1 MKKLAYLGLVGAG
14 LAIPMKFF
22 VDKADKEA
30 QNAYQQAQVQLAK
43 INIDRL
49 RMLQAVRCDDMDL
62 GTYFL
67 MKASRKGLPPEVSAV
82 IPQESS
88 GDVYATGCDPCPK
101 SWELTMKRKTHP
113 VNSRWLDAV
122 FGQGLYIYC
131 FRFRDEKAYAKLR
144 ENTCTVG
151 FGLMQ
156 ITSHTLSEGRYTGL
170 VQPYA
175 LTHTKAHV
183 VKGSGNYEAINE
195 EPKNSPYNPCTNI
208 DVGLE
213 IFKDKYNLCS
223 DRTDPVRRMACAFC
237 YYNGSPK
244 YLQHLRRTL
253 VERGQVGFL
262 QRVGF
267 VKDGAVE
274 NVKGLL
280 TKIEEIVKREEVD
293 RCRRI

>member
-1 MKKLAYLGLVGAG
+1 MNKLAYLGLVGAG

-49 RMLQAVRCDDMDL
+49 RMLQAVRCDGMDL

-67 MKASRKGLPPEVSAV
+67 MKASQKGLPLEVSAV
-82 IPQESS
+82 IPQESG

-113 VNSRWLDAV
+113 INSKWLDAV
-122 FGQGLYIYC
+122 FGQGLHNYC
-131 FRFRDEKAYAKLR
+131 LREKANR

-156 ITSHTLSEGRYTGL
+156 ITSHTLSEGRYTGM
-170 VQPYA
+170 VQPEE
-175 LTHTKAHV
+175 LTRTKAHV
-183 VKGSGNYEAINE
+183 VKGSGNYEAANE
-195 EPKNSPYNPCTNI
+195 EPEKSPYNPCTNI

-213 IFKDKYNLCS
+213 IFKDKYKACS

-244 YLQHLRRTL
+244 YLQHLRQTL

-267 VKDGAVE
+267 VKDGVVE